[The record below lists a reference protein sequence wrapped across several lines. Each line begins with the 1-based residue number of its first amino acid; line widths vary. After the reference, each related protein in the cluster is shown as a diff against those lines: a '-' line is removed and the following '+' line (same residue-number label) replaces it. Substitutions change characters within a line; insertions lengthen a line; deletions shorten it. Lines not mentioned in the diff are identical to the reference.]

1 MRGNISITCAVFS
14 ALLLTAC
21 GSNNSKEQAN
31 QNNGGNPSGSTISA
45 AYQGVWV
52 ASGYADVLEVTHN
65 SVNYYKYSSDY
76 CVLQAS
82 FDGITT
88 AELNRSVS
96 LNEDETALR
105 WIAGYGTDTFGAPA
119 RELSKESAIP
129 ASCQS
134 GVLTESSSLS
144 NQDLFALYSQIMQE
158 YYVDFDRMDVDW
170 PQLTYNLSLPVT
182 NDINTLYEA
191 IYSSYVVLQD
201 GHNSMTAADGTL
213 IKVLGKQT
221 HTMDLIEEYAM
232 DNSLSYP
239 LQANELS
246 ASQIAAIE
254 AYIENNLNI
263 EQAIV
268 LDYATTE
275 VKQDDSEQITW
286 FGIDNIGYVRIDSM
300 TNYSSVSDDE
310 DDLAHTTSALENL
323 NNALDQVLTDLSDTQ
338 GLIID
343 IRGNG
348 GGNDYIS
355 LASASRF
362 AVTDYVGYKKYARD
376 GNGIT
381 DTREAIIQPT
391 SMVSYTNKPLVLLVS
406 AETASAAEAFTLA
419 MLPNDQVTVIGTA
432 TQGIFSDVLE
442 WVLPGGHALGLSN
455 EVYLSADD
463 VWYEGSGIPVDIEV
477 PNFSKSDRE
486 SGQDSGIEAALTTL
500 M

>member
-1 MRGNISITCAVFS
+1 
-14 ALLLTAC
+14 
-21 GSNNSKEQAN
+21 
-31 QNNGGNPSGSTISA
+31 
-45 AYQGVWV
+45 
-52 ASGYADVLEVTHN
+52 
-65 SVNYYKYSSDY
+65 
-76 CVLQAS
+76 
-82 FDGITT
+82 
-88 AELNRSVS
+88 
-96 LNEDETALR
+96 
-105 WIAGYGTDTFGAPA
+105 
-119 RELSKESAIP
+119 
-129 ASCQS
+129 
-134 GVLTESSSLS
+134 
-144 NQDLFALYSQIMQE
+144 
-158 YYVDFDRMDVDW
+158 
-170 PQLTYNLSLPVT
+170 
-182 NDINTLYEA
+182 
-191 IYSSYVVLQD
+191 
-201 GHNSMTAADGTL
+201 MTAADGTL

-221 HTMDLIEEYAM
+221 HTMDLIEEYAL
-232 DNSLSYP
+232 DNNLSYP

-254 AYIENNLNI
+254 AYIENNLTI

-355 LASASRF
+355 LAIAGRF

-376 GNGIT
+376 GSGVT

-442 WVLPGGHALGLSN
+442 WMLPGGHALGLSN

-463 VWYEGSGIPVDIEV
+463 IWYEGSGIPVDIEV